1 MLILTNNFC
10 ENVLLYITHK
20 DLYPKKLHFRSREK
34 RPVREHRLG
43 LKELSHKTAV
53 CSCLQTTDIL
63 EQD

>member
-1 MLILTNNFC
+1 MLILTNYFC

-53 CSCLQTTDIL
+53 CTDIL